1 MSVNTGELPPVASGP
16 WVAAEFYQKEVQSV
30 SPIARGEGGT
40 AARADADKANC
51 GNNLPLLD
59 EEFSAEVAQ
68 QVQTFLQ
75 ENLGIELNFVV
86 GADGRTVV
94 QVLDSNSGK
103 VIRKIPPEK
112 VPRFRDKMEKLRGI
126 LFDGKA

>member
-16 WVAAEFYQKEVQSV
+16 WVAAEFHQKEVQSV
-30 SPIARGEGGT
+30 SPVAKAEGGT
-40 AARADADKANC
+40 ASRAEADKANS
-51 GNNLPLLD
+51 GSNQPLPD
-59 EEFSAEVAQ
+59 AEFSEEVAQ
-68 QVQTFLQ
+68 QVQTFLT
-75 ENLGIELNFVV
+75 ENLGIELNFLV